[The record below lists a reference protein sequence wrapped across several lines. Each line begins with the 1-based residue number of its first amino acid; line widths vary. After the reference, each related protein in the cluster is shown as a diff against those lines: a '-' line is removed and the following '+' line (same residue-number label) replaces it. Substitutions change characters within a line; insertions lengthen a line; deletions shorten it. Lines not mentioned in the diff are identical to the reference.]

1 MTERIPGSPLP
12 SAKDAP
18 TSGTSPAAPA
28 HHLATLGDFA
38 AGVVH
43 DLRALL
49 LPMGGGIESA
59 DVHPATAEAG
69 HRARAVRIIEAAELA
84 RDLSDQILDFAR
96 GAAYECRPLSLG
108 SVVSRALPLL
118 RATLPVP
125 VELRAALDRDTPLIR
140 GNAVGLQRVLLNLV
154 MNAARALP
162 DRHGVIEI
170 GVVGLSAASRSRPA
184 QLQPAAPM
192 SGALDVVRL
201 TVADNGIGMDAVRLN
216 NLLTSLFATGPRAPG
231 VGLGLGIVNSVVR
244 LHLARLSIAS
254 EPGIGTTVRIDFP
267 VIPEEEKHVP
277 TLQPHEVGDAPAE
290 PPA

>member
-1 MTERIPGSPLP
+1 MMTERIPGSALP
-12 SAKDAP
+12 TAKDESKSDPAP
-18 TSGTSPAAPA
+18 GEHAQ
-28 HHLATLGDFA
+28 HLATLGNFA

-49 LPMGGGIESA
+49 LPMSGGIESP

-69 HRARAVRIIEAAELA
+69 RRARAVRIIEAAELA
-84 RDLSDQILDFAR
+84 RDLSDQILEFAR

-108 SVVSRALPLL
+108 SVVSRVLPLL
-118 RATLPVP
+118 RAALPVP

-140 GNAVGLQRVLLNLV
+140 GNAVGLQRALLNLV
-154 MNAARALP
+154 LNAARALP

-170 GVVGLSAASRSRPA
+170 GVVGLSAASRSRPV
-184 QLQPAAPM
+184 QLEPAAPA

-201 TVADNGIGMDAVRLN
+201 TVADNGIGMDAARLN
-216 NLLTSLFATGPRAPG
+216 NLLTSLFATGPRPPG

-254 EPGIGTTVRIDFP
+254 EPRIGTTVRIDFP
-267 VIPEEEKHVP
+267 VVAP
-277 TLQPHEVGDAPAE
+277 GDAPAE